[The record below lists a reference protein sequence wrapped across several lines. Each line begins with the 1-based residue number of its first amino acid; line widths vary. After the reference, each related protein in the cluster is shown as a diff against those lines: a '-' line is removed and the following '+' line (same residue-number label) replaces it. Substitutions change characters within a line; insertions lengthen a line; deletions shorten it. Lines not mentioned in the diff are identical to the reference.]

1 MNMLCSDL
9 FFNTVHLIFIII
21 LDTFIKLNERKI
33 NNLIFGPLKIVEMT
47 KKPLTIAT
55 PRAPS
60 KRHFKL
66 DIYLAFDIIKVF
78 QNPIS
83 KSEVFAL
90 KAIING
96 KIILKDRIVEN
107 AALLFTN
114 VIEGIVPVDQ
124 IPENAEKIDAKGGYV
139 SPGLIDLHI
148 HGYLGKD
155 VCDGEEESIRTI
167 AKGLLGNGVTGF
179 LPTTMTVDMAVIR
192 KAIEVCRDLKEE
204 SKDWDGTQILGV
216 HAEGPFISESK
227 KGAQDA
233 KYILKPD
240 AKFVKEYAD
249 IIKIITLAP
258 EEDKD
263 FEAIKEIR
271 RDTDVVISMGHTN
284 ANYEIARKSTEVGVR
299 HATHLFNAMTGI
311 VHRSPGVVT
320 AALMSDISTELI
332 VDKFHVSPHLYDM
345 IYKLKG
351 RKLVFITDCLP
362 AGGFPIGEYTLGGAK
377 IIYDGVI
384 CRLADGTIAGSALHL
399 NRGVWNFYTSSN
411 VPLWECVNCASLN
424 PATTIGLQNKKGSL
438 EVGKD
443 ADVIITDS
451 TFEVQKTFIGGKLN
465 YEA

>member
-1 MNMLCSDL
+1 M
-9 FFNTVHLIFIII
+9 
-21 LDTFIKLNERKI
+21 
-33 NNLIFGPLKIVEMT
+33 
-47 KKPLTIAT
+47 
-55 PRAPS
+55 
-60 KRHFKL
+60 
-66 DIYLAFDIIKVF
+66 
-78 QNPIS
+78 
-83 KSEVFAL
+83 

-299 HATHLFNAMTGI
+299 HATHLFNAMPAYH
-311 VHRSPGVVT
+311 HRDPGVVG
-320 AALMSDISTELI
+320 AVFD
-332 VDKFHVSPHLYDM
+332 SP
-345 IYKLKG
+345 
-351 RKLVFITDCLP
+351 
-362 AGGFPIGEYTLGGAK
+362 
-377 IIYDGVI
+377 
-384 CRLADGTIAGSALHL
+384 
-399 NRGVWNFYTSSN
+399 
-411 VPLWECVNCASLN
+411 
-424 PATTIGLQNKKGSL
+424 
-438 EVGKD
+438 
-443 ADVIITDS
+443 
-451 TFEVQKTFIGGKLN
+451 
-465 YEA
+465 